1 MAGFLYGVVL
11 QWKLDLRSRT
21 MLITCYAVP
30 LLFFAVM
37 GGIFTSVMPESRE
50 TLIQSMSVFTVT
62 MGALIGLPP
71 SLAEIYRS
79 DVKNAYQANGVPLS
93 LGLFLTN
100 ISAFVH
106 LLIMSSILYIIA
118 PVAFNAKIP
127 AHPGT
132 YFIGLI
138 TLTAVSLSIASVI
151 GLAVKDTANTSMF
164 SILLFLPSTMLSG
177 IMFPSDM
184 LPKAFVLAGKLFPAT
199 WGYAFMTKSNFMWH
213 DLWPLLVIFLAAV
226 LVCAALLKKIETR

>member
-1 MAGFLYGVVL
+1 MDGFLYGVAL

-37 GGIFTSVMPESRE
+37 GGIFTSVMPDSSE

-93 LGLFLTN
+93 LGLILTN

-106 LLIMSSILYIIA
+106 LLIMSSILYVIA
-118 PVAFNAKIP
+118 PVAFDAKIP
-127 AHPGT
+127 EHPGT
-132 YFIGLI
+132 YFGGLI
-138 TLTAVSLSIASVI
+138 ILIAVSLSIASII
-151 GLAVKDTANTSMF
+151 GLAIKDTANTSMF
-164 SILLFLPSTMLSG
+164 SILLFLPSIMFSG
-177 IMFPSDM
+177 IMFPKDM
-184 LPKAFVLAGKLFPAT
+184 LPKAFVIAGKLFPAT
-199 WGYAFMTKSNFMWH
+199 WGYELMTASTFS
-213 DLWPLLVIFLAAV
+213 LQTLLALCGIFLLALMLCGV
-226 LVCAALLKKIETR
+226 LLKRIQTR

>member
-1 MAGFLYGVVL
+1 MDGFLYGAAL

-71 SLAEIYRS
+71 SLVEIYKS

-106 LLIMSSILYIIA
+106 LLIMSSILYFIA
-118 PVAFNAKIP
+118 PAAFDAEIP
-127 AHPGT
+127 VHPGT
-132 YFIGLI
+132 YFVGLI
-138 TLTAVSLSIASVI
+138 TLIVVSLGIASVI
-151 GLAVKDTANTSMF
+151 GLAVKDMANTSMF

-184 LPKAFVLAGKLFPAT
+184 LPKPFVMAGKLFPAT
-199 WGYAFMTKSNFMWH
+199 WGYAFMTESNSAWH
-213 DLWPLLVIFLAAV
+213 NLLPLLVIFIAAV
-226 LVCAALLKKIETR
+226 LLCAVLLKKIATR